1 MTDERADRGAVFDGV
16 KIGRPATGALIDAGL
31 RTLSDLPDDLRDLAS
46 IHGVGPSAIKRLQA
60 ARAT

>member
-1 MTDERADRGAVFDGV
+1 
-16 KIGRPATGALIDAGL
+16 LIDAGF